1 MSQLSDDLEA
11 ISTRIR
17 ESFAAQDAAREKALP
32 LCREVIRFSSITIR
46 AVHRHEFDEARDTL
60 DEAGRLLREA
70 EHHLT
75 TCIELENTR
84 FVLDAQKEYAEAHAT
99 LALTTGSRLPTPEEI
114 KVEHSA
120 YLNGL
125 AEAASELRRYL
136 LDGLRG
142 GDFHRGEELL
152 GAMDD
157 IYSVLVTMD
166 FPDSITGGLR
176 RSTDMLRGVMEKTR
190 SDLTLSVEQ
199 NRLEN
204 KIDEFS
210 TKIK

>member
-1 MSQLSDDLEA
+1 MSQLSNDLEVIA
-11 ISTRIR
+11 ARIR
-17 ESFAAQDAAREKALP
+17 ESFSAQDAAREKAIP
-32 LCREVIRFSSITIR
+32 LCREVIRFASVTIR
-46 AVHRHEFDEARDTL
+46 SIHRHEFDEARQTL
-60 DEAGRLLREA
+60 TEAGRLLKEA

-99 LALTTGSRLPTPEEI
+99 LSLATGRPLPSPEDI
-114 KVEHSA
+114 GVEYSA

-152 GAMDD
+152 SAMDD
-157 IYSVLVTMD
+157 IYSILVTMD

-176 RSTDMLRGVMEKTR
+176 RTTDMLRGVMEKTR
-190 SDLTLSVEQ
+190 SDLTLSVQQ
-199 NRLEN
+199 NRLEGKIEEFN
-204 KIDEFS
+204 KRL
-210 TKIK
+210 K

>member
-1 MSQLSDDLEA
+1 MTRLSDDLEVIA
-11 ISTRIR
+11 ARIR
-17 ESFAAQDAAREKALP
+17 DSFTAQDAAREKAIP
-32 LCREVIRFSSITIR
+32 LCREVIRFASITIR
-46 AVHRHEFDEARDTL
+46 SIHRHEFDDAGRTL
-60 DEAGRLLREA
+60 AEAGRLLKEA

-84 FVLDAQKEYAEAHAT
+84 FILEAQKEYAEAHAT
-99 LALTTGSRLPTPEEI
+99 LALATGLPQPAPEDI
-114 KVEHSA
+114 GVEYSA

-142 GDFHRGEELL
+142 GDFNRGEELL

-157 IYSVLVTMD
+157 IHSILVTMD

-176 RSTDMLRGVMEKTR
+176 RSTDVLRGVMEKTR
-190 SDLTLSVEQ
+190 SDLTLSVQQ

-204 KIDEFS
+204 KIEEFN
-210 TKIK
+210 KKLK

>member
-1 MSQLSDDLEA
+1 VSHLSDDLEIIA
-11 ISTRIR
+11 ERIR
-17 ESFAAQDAAREKALP
+17 ASFSAQDAAREQALP
-32 LCREVIRFSSITIR
+32 LCREVIRFSSVTIR
-46 AVHRHEFDEARDTL
+46 SIHRHEFDEARVTL
-60 DEAGRLLREA
+60 AEAGHLLREA
-70 EHHLT
+70 EKHLAS
-75 TCIELENTR
+75 CVALENTR

-99 LALTTGSRLPTPEEI
+99 LALTTGQPLPTPEEI
-114 KVEHSA
+114 EVDYSA

-152 GAMDD
+152 LAMDD

-176 RSTDMLRGVMEKTR
+176 RTTDMLRGVMEKTR
-190 SDLTLSVEQ
+190 SDLTLSVQQ
-199 NRLEN
+199 NRLESKLEEFN
-204 KIDEFS
+204 KK
-210 TKIK
+210 TK

>member
-1 MSQLSDDLEA
+1 MSQLSDDLEVIA
-11 ISTRIR
+11 ARIR
-17 ESFAAQDAAREKALP
+17 ESFTAQDAAREKALP
-32 LCREVIRFSSITIR
+32 LCREVIRYASVTIR
-46 AVHRHEFDEARDTL
+46 SVHRHEFDDARETL
-60 DEAGRLLREA
+60 AEAGRLLREA

-75 TCIELENTR
+75 TCIALENTR

-99 LALTTGSRLPTPEEI
+99 LALATGMPLPSPEDI
-114 KVEHSA
+114 QVQYSA

-152 GAMDD
+152 TAMDD

-176 RSTDMLRGVMEKTR
+176 RTTDVLRGVMEKTR
-190 SDLTLSVEQ
+190 SDLTLSVQQ
-199 NRLEN
+199 NRLES
-204 KIDEFS
+204 KIDEFN
-210 TKIK
+210 KRLK

>member
-1 MSQLSDDLEA
+1 MTRLSDDLEVIA
-11 ISTRIR
+11 ARIR
-17 ESFAAQDAAREKALP
+17 DSFTAQDAAREKAIP
-32 LCREVIRFSSITIR
+32 LCREVIRFASITIR
-46 AVHRHEFDEARDTL
+46 SIHRHEFDDAGRTL
-60 DEAGRLLREA
+60 DEAGRLLKEA

-84 FVLDAQKEYAEAHAT
+84 FILDAQKEYAEAHAT
-99 LALTTGSRLPTPEEI
+99 LALATSLPLPAPEDI
-114 KVEHSA
+114 GVEYSA

-142 GDFHRGEELL
+142 GDFNRGEELL

-157 IYSVLVTMD
+157 IYSILVTMD

-176 RSTDMLRGVMEKTR
+176 RSTDVLRGVMEKTR
-190 SDLTLSVEQ
+190 SDLTLSVQQ

-204 KIDEFS
+204 KIEEFN
-210 TKIK
+210 KKLK

>member
-1 MSQLSDDLEA
+1 MSKLSDDLEIIA
-11 ISTRIR
+11 ARIR
-17 ESFAAQDAAREKALP
+17 ESFTAQDAAREKALP
-32 LCREVIRFSSITIR
+32 LCREVIRFASITIR
-46 AVHRHEFDEARDTL
+46 SVHRHEFDAARETL
-60 DEAGRLLREA
+60 AEAGRLLREA

-99 LALTTGSRLPTPEEI
+99 LALATGLPLPTPEDI
-114 KVEHSA
+114 GVEYSA

-176 RSTDMLRGVMEKTR
+176 RTTDMLRGVMEKTR
-190 SDLTLSVEQ
+190 SDLTLSVQ
-199 NRLEN
+199 QDRLEN
-204 KIDEFS
+204 KIEEFN
-210 TKIK
+210 KKLE

>member
-1 MSQLSDDLEA
+1 MSKLSDDLEVIA
-11 ISTRIR
+11 SRIR
-17 ESFAAQDAAREKALP
+17 ESFTAQDAAREKALP
-32 LCREVIRFSSITIR
+32 LCREVIRYASVTIR
-46 AVHRHEFDEARDTL
+46 SVHRHEFDDARETL
-60 DEAGRLLREA
+60 AEAGRLLREA

-99 LALTTGSRLPTPEEI
+99 LALATGMPLPSPEDI
-114 KVEHSA
+114 QVQYSA

-152 GAMDD
+152 TAMDD

-176 RSTDMLRGVMEKTR
+176 RTTDVLRGVMEKTR
-190 SDLTLSVEQ
+190 SDLTLSVQQ
-199 NRLEN
+199 NRLES
-204 KIDEFS
+204 KIDEFN
-210 TKIK
+210 KRLK

>member
-1 MSQLSDDLEA
+1 MSKLSDDLEVIA
-11 ISTRIR
+11 ARIR
-17 ESFAAQDAAREKALP
+17 ESFSAQDSAREKALP

-46 AVHRHEFDEARDTL
+46 AIHRHEFDEARQGL
-60 DEAGRLLREA
+60 AEAGRLLKEA

-99 LALTTGSRLPTPEEI
+99 LALATGMPLPTPEGI
-114 KVEHSA
+114 GVQYSA

-152 GAMDD
+152 SSMDD

-176 RSTDMLRGVMEKTR
+176 RTTDMLRGVMEKTR
-190 SDLTLSVEQ
+190 SDLTLSVQQ
-199 NRLEN
+199 NRLES
-204 KIDEFS
+204 KIDEFNQ
-210 TKIK
+210 KLK

>member
-1 MSQLSDDLEA
+1 MSQLSNDLEVIA
-11 ISTRIR
+11 ARIR
-17 ESFAAQDAAREKALP
+17 ESFSAQDAAREKAIP
-32 LCREVIRFSSITIR
+32 LCREVIRFASVTIR
-46 AVHRHEFDEARDTL
+46 SIHRHEFDEARQTL
-60 DEAGRLLREA
+60 TKAGRLLKEA

-99 LALTTGSRLPTPEEI
+99 LSLATGRPLPSPEDI
-114 KVEHSA
+114 GVEYSA

-152 GAMDD
+152 SAMDD
-157 IYSVLVTMD
+157 IYSILVTMD

-176 RSTDMLRGVMEKTR
+176 RTTDMLRGVMEKTR
-190 SDLTLSVEQ
+190 SDLTLSVQQ
-199 NRLEN
+199 NRLEGKIEEFN
-204 KIDEFS
+204 KRL
-210 TKIK
+210 K

>member
-1 MSQLSDDLEA
+1 MSKLSDDLEVIA
-11 ISTRIR
+11 ARIR

-32 LCREVIRFSSITIR
+32 LCREVIRFASITIR
-46 AVHRHEFDEARDTL
+46 SIHRHEFDEARKTL
-60 DEAGRLLREA
+60 AEAGRLLKEA

-99 LALTTGSRLPTPEEI
+99 LALATGRPLPTPEEI
-114 KVEHSA
+114 GVEYSA

-152 GAMDD
+152 SSMDD
-157 IYSVLVTMD
+157 IYSILVTMD

-176 RSTDMLRGVMEKTR
+176 RTTDVLRGVMEKTR
-190 SDLTLSVEQ
+190 SDLTLSVQQ
-199 NRLEN
+199 NRLEA
-204 KIDEFS
+204 KIEDLN
-210 TKIK
+210 TRLK

>member
-1 MSQLSDDLEA
+1 MNQLSSDLELIA
-11 ISTRIR
+11 ERIR
-17 ESFAAQDAAREKALP
+17 ESFSAQDAAREKALP

-46 AVHRHEFDEARDTL
+46 SIHRHEFDEAQQTL
-60 DEAGRLLREA
+60 AQAGRLLREA
-70 EHHLT
+70 ERHLT
-75 TCIELENTR
+75 TCTALENTR
-84 FVLDAQKEYAEAHAT
+84 FILDAQKEYTEAHAT
-99 LALTTGSRLPTPEEI
+99 LALATGRPLPTPEEI
-114 KVEHSA
+114 RVDYAA

-152 GAMDD
+152 SAMDD

-176 RSTDMLRGVMEKTR
+176 RTTDMLRGVMEKTR
-190 SDLTLSVEQ
+190 SDLTLSVQQ
-199 NRLEN
+199 NRLE
-204 KIDEFS
+204 DQLAEFGQKL
-210 TKIK
+210 T

>member
-1 MSQLSDDLEA
+1 MSKLSDDLEIIA
-11 ISTRIR
+11 ARIR

-32 LCREVIRFSSITIR
+32 LCREVIRFASITIR
-46 AVHRHEFDEARDTL
+46 SVHRHEFDEARKTL
-60 DEAGRLLREA
+60 AEAGRLLKEA

-99 LALTTGSRLPTPEEI
+99 LALATGRPLPTPEEI
-114 KVEHSA
+114 GVEYSA

-152 GAMDD
+152 SSMAD
-157 IYSVLVTMD
+157 IYSILVTMD

-176 RSTDMLRGVMEKTR
+176 RTTDMLRGVMEKTR
-190 SDLTLSVEQ
+190 SDLTLSVQQ
-199 NRLEN
+199 NRLEA
-204 KIDEFS
+204 KIEDLN
-210 TKIK
+210 TRLK

>member
-1 MSQLSDDLEA
+1 MSKLSDELEIITA
-11 ISTRIR
+11 RIR
-17 ESFAAQDAAREKALP
+17 ESFSAQDAAREKALP

-46 AVHRHEFDEARDTL
+46 AIHRHEFDEARKTL
-60 DEAGRLLREA
+60 AEAGRLLREA

-99 LALTTGSRLPTPEEI
+99 LALAAGQPLPAPEEI
-114 KVEHSA
+114 KVEYSA

-157 IYSVLVTMD
+157 IYNVLVTMD

-176 RSTDMLRGVMEKTR
+176 RTTDMLRGVLEKTR
-190 SDLTLSVEQ
+190 SDLTLSVQQ

-204 KIDEFS
+204 KIEDFNRGLE
-210 TKIK
+210 

>member
-1 MSQLSDDLEA
+1 MSRLSYELEY
-11 ISTRIR
+11 IIERIR

-32 LCREVIRFSSITIR
+32 LCREVIRFSSVTIR
-46 AVHRHEFDEARDTL
+46 SIHRHEFDEARKTL
-60 DEAGRLLREA
+60 TEAGRLLREA
-70 EHHLT
+70 EHHLASCT
-75 TCIELENTR
+75 ALENTR
-84 FVLDAQKEYAEAHAT
+84 FLLDAQKEYAEAHAT
-99 LALTTGSRLPTPEEI
+99 LALTTNRPLPTPEEI
-114 KVEHSA
+114 KVDYAA

-152 GAMDD
+152 SAMDD

-176 RSTDMLRGVMEKTR
+176 RTTDMLRGVMEKTR
-190 SDLTLSVEQ
+190 SDLTLSVQQ
-199 NRLEN
+199 NRLEG
-204 KIDEFS
+204 KIEELNL
-210 TKIK
+210 KLK